1 MILSETEPPAESTL
15 SSQLIVS
22 VSRDSGFI
30 NDDFS
35 LSAVNE
41 INIIEMKKKVRT
53 LSKIFNSPE

>member
-41 INIIEMKKKVRT
+41 INIIEMKKRSE
-53 LSKIFNSPE
+53 L